1 MATLDTKG
9 REASYLA
16 DIIEACGRK
25 TILIDVG
32 TGRDGGDKPAD
43 AKTPTELLKQIAER
57 TRSKVGDLLGAGTIS
72 AIVGVAGGRAS
83 AVFGEVVSELPY
95 GFPKFL
101 VSSAR
106 PALLAELATH
116 SDIILYP
123 TLVDL
128 FGINVFTSRVLKNA
142 GRAIAATHYAPVKL
156 GRDKKIV
163 AITAFGVTTP
173 AANQCVA
180 RLADAG
186 VDAIV
191 FPANGAGGH
200 KMEQLIAAGEFDAVI
215 DLTITEL
222 GDEIVGG
229 TASAGPDRLKA
240 ASRQQIPQ
248 VIAPGAIDMVNFGLP
263 SSVPDQFRGRQ
274 FYAHTPYTTL
284 MRTTA
289 SENASIGR
297 LTAERLSRAKGPTM
311 VLWPA
316 KGVSDYV
323 VGGIEAWDPLRLDLD
338 ALLDKF
344 WAAGFSGVIN
354 YPTISTMG
362 DNWRDR
368 RGRVGLGFEREVELI
383 ALARKKNIFSLA
395 YVASPQD
402 AKAMASAGADCIV
415 PHVGATRGGLVGH
428 EEGQSVKEAI
438 RRINEINAA
447 ARSIRSDVLS
457 LCHGGAIAEQ
467 DTIEVYRTTE
477 CVGFVGASSIE
488 RIPIE
493 RAVKTAA
500 AEFKAV
506 PLPQTH

>member
-1 MATLDTKG
+1 MSHHYTDDHRSARDGNLSELATGSATTDAIAIVATLDTKG

-16 DIIEACGRK
+16 NIIEACGRT

-32 TGRDGGDKPAD
+32 TKRDDGDKQAD

-57 TRSKVGDLLGAGTIS
+57 TRSKVGDLLRSGTIS
-72 AIVGVAGGRAS
+72 AIVGVAGGKGS
-83 AVFGEVVSELPY
+83 AIFGEVVSELPY
-95 GFPKFL
+95 GFPKLL

-128 FGINVFTSRVLKNA
+128 FGINVFTTRVLENA
-142 GRAIAATHYAPVKL
+142 GRAIAATHYVPVKV

-173 AANQCVA
+173 AANQCAA

-191 FPANGAGGH
+191 FPANGAGGR

-215 DLTITEL
+215 DLTTTEL
-222 GDEIVGG
+222 ADEIVGG

-240 ASRQQIPQ
+240 ASRQKIPQ
-248 VIAPGAIDMVNFGLP
+248 VIAPGAVDMVNFGLP

-297 LTAERLSRAKGPTM
+297 LTAERLSQAKGPTT

-316 KGVSDYV
+316 KGVSDYDRQ
-323 VGGIEAWDPLRLDLD
+323 GGIFYDPEADKAWLDGLKEHLSAHVMVRD
-338 ALLDKF
+338 LNCHINDGEFAEA
-344 WAAGFSGVIN
+344 AAGWILEKLTQEGS
-354 YPTISTMG
+354 SH
-362 DNWRDR
+362 
-368 RGRVGLGFEREVELI
+368 
-383 ALARKKNIFSLA
+383 
-395 YVASPQD
+395 
-402 AKAMASAGADCIV
+402 ADV
-415 PHVGATRGGLVGH
+415 
-428 EEGQSVKEAI
+428 
-438 RRINEINAA
+438 
-447 ARSIRSDVLS
+447 
-457 LCHGGAIAEQ
+457 
-467 DTIEVYRTTE
+467 
-477 CVGFVGASSIE
+477 
-488 RIPIE
+488 
-493 RAVKTAA
+493 
-500 AEFKAV
+500 
-506 PLPQTH
+506 